1 MTEKSQIFKTILAV
15 LDDWQD
21 LQPNMKSEECR
32 RLLAKEISQ
41 PLESYIQILME
52 EVVCGTLPK

>member
-41 PLESYIQILME
+41 PLEGYIQTLME
-52 EVVCGTLPK
+52 EVICGTLPK